1 MATLE
6 IQNLTKTFPS
16 HSKRRGP
23 TRAIQGISFEMSG
36 QVFVSVVGP
45 SGCGKS
51 TLLNIVSGVETP
63 TSGTVTVT
71 QNGKK
76 AVLGYV
82 FQDPRLLPWRTVLQ
96 NMLYVSDLPDE
107 EARDNA
113 KRYLEMVGL
122 DGSEEMFPGQ
132 LSGGMQQRVGIAR
145 AFSVHPDL
153 LLMDEP
159 FSHLDAITARSLRE
173 GAADAMGSDQEDGAL
188 RDARCDRGG
197 SVVDPDHHTC
207 PRRNRV
213 RRHGH
218 RSSLPPQGVGPGVRQ
233 PAGRDPRAFRGDGVS
248 ASRVD
253 GVGLR
258 GGSTPGCP
266 RHPPSDRR
274 PRHRLWRT
282 PRRAP
287 RRLPTRPQHPEWTR
301 PRP

>member
-71 QNGKK
+71 QNGEK

-173 GAADAMGSDQEDGAL
+173 ELQTLWEATKKTVLFVTHDVIEAVQLSTRIITLAH
-188 RDARCDRGG
+188 GG
-197 SVVDPDHHTC
+197 TVFDDTAID
-207 PRRNRV
+207 
-213 RRHGH
+213 
-218 RSSLPPQGVGPGVRQ
+218 LP
-233 PAGRDPRAFRGDGVS
+233 F
-248 ASRVD
+248 
-253 GVGLR
+253 
-258 GGSTPGCP
+258 
-266 RHPPSDRR
+266 
-274 PRHRLWRT
+274 
-282 PRRAP
+282 PRRASD
-287 RRLPTRPQHPEWTR
+287 PEFASQQAEILGRFEAMESQRAESTG
-301 PRP
+301 